1 MIIQMQEN
9 MGKVYKTEFLN
20 ICSRNQTLTELKKKT
35 FVDFKTNDEAN
46 AWIHQKSTVFLLQT
60 GKFSEGELYKMQK
73 EKREL
78 YVNECILIKCKY

>member
-9 MGKVYKTEFLN
+9 MGKVKKKTEFLN

-46 AWIHQKSTVFLLQT
+46 A
-60 GKFSEGELYKMQK
+60 
-73 EKREL
+73 
-78 YVNECILIKCKY
+78 

>member
-9 MGKVYKTEFLN
+9 MGKVKKKTEFLN

-60 GKFSEGELYKMQK
+60 GKFSEGELYKMPK
-73 EKREL
+73 EKE
-78 YVNECILIKCKY
+78 NCMSMNAF

>member
-1 MIIQMQEN
+1 MQEN

-20 ICSRNQTLTELKKKT
+20 ICSRNQTLTELKKKLLLILRPMMKQMLEFT
-35 FVDFKTNDEAN
+35 K
-46 AWIHQKSTVFLLQT
+46 KSTVFLLQT
-60 GKFSEGELYKMQK
+60 GKFSEGELYKMPK